1 MELNKVLCHIFF
13 IYIGIASCG
22 RLGHVPPNDFQ
33 LFNFSGHFRAAQ
45 TRTMDSMC
53 LISKKKILAYSAVS
67 VYCMIS
73 QSFSSVN
80 LKLFSLSFV
89 PLHTHRFNGHF
100 PGEFGIAGCLLIIRG
115 AEASF

>member
-1 MELNKVLCHIFF
+1 M
-13 IYIGIASCG
+13 Y
-22 RLGHVPPNDFQ
+22 PPIDFQ
-33 LFNFSGHFRAAQ
+33 RFNFSGHFRAAQ
-45 TRTMDSMC
+45 TRTIMDSMC

-73 QSFSSVN
+73 QSFSSVT

-100 PGEFGIAGCLLIIRG
+100 AGEFGIAGCLLIIRG